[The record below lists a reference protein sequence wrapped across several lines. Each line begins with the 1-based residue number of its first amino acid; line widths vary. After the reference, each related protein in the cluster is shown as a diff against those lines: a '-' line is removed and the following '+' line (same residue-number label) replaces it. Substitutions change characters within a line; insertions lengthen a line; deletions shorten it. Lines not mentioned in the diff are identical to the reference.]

1 MTLNSHHSGP
11 PENRLTVVFKSSQFP
26 PLPVCST
33 LLLRLQI
40 CNRHFPDSLLP
51 AGFLLSYNCR
61 TFWRKIGRQ
70 EESSRLSMELL
81 MGAAIVA
88 SDRGWQHVTPAAAMG
103 IQHPRFLLVRAK
115 APPGA
120 FWQVRASAQS
130 ESSFRSLADTS
141 SSPWHLRAC
150 QCLCN
155 QCPAWKPS
163 LT

>member
-26 PLPVCST
+26 PLPVIGALSST
-33 LLLRLQI
+33 LPLGLQI

-51 AGFLLSYNCR
+51 AGFLLSYDCR

-103 IQHPRFLLVRAK
+103 IQHPRFLLVRSEGTSRSILTSTSFSPEWEQLSISGWHVFLTL
-115 APPGA
+115 APSGLP
-120 FWQVRASAQS
+120 V
-130 ESSFRSLADTS
+130 SL
-141 SSPWHLRAC
+141 
-150 QCLCN
+150 
-155 QCPAWKPS
+155 
-163 LT
+163 